1 MQKNLCKVL
10 SCFLAIIMVL
20 GMIPT
25 TVFANEAQA
34 ASNSDLPTVME
45 GLSIAYPYNTEM
57 VQQTGNVPDRFDAL
71 TFESARNETE
81 SAQLILTPNF
91 DVTSFELTMNGLQN
105 EKGNIIPG
113 WAFEV
118 YTQHYVSISGA
129 GNAPYWTKD
138 SWLSGTYM
146 FKPRGG
152 KTAASGVYPDA
163 LIPMDAAIA
172 AGENKISAG
181 KNGGLWVN
189 LNVQDA
195 APGTYTGFATL
206 TVNGTAMQIPVSVR
220 IYDVAV
226 PEEVHMESCFPIW
239 WDQLQAG
246 EGYIDRNLADAYFDY
261 IVSKRLSPM
270 DAWNISRWDDSLAD
284 YAASYLAVSPE
295 ISSYNIPFTRNSDGT
310 VDTAAMKA
318 TLTALINKN
327 LELAAAGS
335 NVDLFKK
342 AYYYLYDEP
351 ETNAEYKAA
360 NEMTAQMDA
369 VKNELAP
376 MLDAYPELKA
386 SFLGIKNLVT
396 AQHPNDST
404 YDKMWQDVGN
414 TVLTGSAFYCPQYQY
429 LNTEA
434 QRALYANEE
443 KLWWYGC
450 CFPTEPFATYQ
461 INSPLI
467 ASRANGW
474 MMYDYG
480 IDGMLYSSVNYWGTY
495 NNDGSITQLSYWTG
509 YNNNGTPGDGMLVYP
524 GSAYG
529 VYGPIGTVRL
539 ENIRESNEE
548 YEYLWLLENAFG
560 ISDISTYT
568 KGLYEGVIVTG
579 VYDGQTI
586 DPDGDGNTDAVSI
599 YYNSRKALLAKL
611 EQLNVAANGATEI
624 QPGQEGFVR
633 GEAFTAGVNFQK
645 DLDQTKTAAGLSLE
659 YKITD
664 GEKIGVALLSDWSNF
679 YGYYNLYAD
688 GIKNEYEGVYV
699 QQLDDGYVRV
709 IFDLSKLNVTNG
721 APTPNIDLL
730 FVRGANT
737 SASGYFDKIQLLDE
751 IPEIETPVT
760 YRGEEIVVGQKQS
773 IYFPEAAAYDVVT
786 FDMIVPA
793 AGGENE
799 IGFCL
804 YQDGSNYLG
813 YFYLEKTGLEN
824 NYSGVSAEQLDD
836 GYWRVTLDVDQITD
850 SARVHGAP
858 EIFDRIYIRNH
869 TTGGYIDNVQC
880 IIEEPVQPEAPKQ
893 EFEGGEFVAGS
904 GITVSM
910 DNAQAV
916 TKLSFDYKLTSEGH
930 MNVALLPDWSSYYG
944 YFKLDANG
952 ECGDYKGVTTQ
963 KIENGYI
970 RVYIDLADV
979 NYIAGTPSDV
989 ITMIYV
995 RGNYTTANGEI
1006 TNIRLNESAYT
1017 PYRGKALTPGVNQQ
1031 IDLDATEEIAT
1042 LSFDYKIVGSGH
1054 MQIALLPNWSA
1065 YFGYFKLDANGE
1077 VGDYVGVTTEK
1088 LEDGYIRVAMNLN
1101 DVTAMAGTPSTIIDF
1116 LYIRG
1121 DWTTANGYID
1131 NVQYT
1136 LKKDMPRGQFFEAG
1150 KQTQIM
1156 INATEEVSQISF
1168 DYKLIEGKKFDL
1180 ALLPDWSSYF
1190 GYFGF
1195 MAEGTEGIYN
1205 GVTTETLEDSYIHVT
1220 IDLDQLTQMAGTP
1233 SKVISFLYLRT
1244 DWGNGAG
1251 YIDNVQYTVNTH
1263 THNHN
1268 AVVTA
1273 PTCTAGGYTTYT
1285 CDCGDTYTGDATEAL
1300 GHNYESVVTAP
1311 TMSAQGYTTHTC
1323 ANCGDSY
1330 VDSYTDFVLE
1340 GYLVLTENMEVNLT
1354 LNQDL
1359 YVDLNGHTMSGVLNT
1374 NGFKVYGMDAATNN
1388 YTCETLGYFSCVDAQ
1403 GNAIVPE
1410 SDVKTDLSGSVMR
1423 YVTIATESGY
1433 TFHRFYV
1440 GITKQSLA
1448 PQVTGVGYKAE
1459 FYADEMVQAQVGGI
1473 GYNLWL
1479 EGGKAISRDHAFQ
1492 NYLTLRVKNFD
1503 AVNYGETNLYANVW
1517 MTIGDVTINSSEYSL
1532 TLRQMVEAV
1541 NADVSAYSEEQLQ
1554 AARDM
1559 IERNPVMQNWQV
1571 ENLYQ
1576 KEVVRG
1582 QEIAP
1587 STDLTLPLNCSE
1599 ELESVSFDYKV
1610 TSGSFNIALLP
1621 DWSNYFGYF
1630 AFDAA
1635 GMVDN
1640 YDGVTVETL
1649 DDGYIRATFDLSALT
1664 KYTGTPG
1671 AVLDCLYVRGDWSD
1685 ATGYIDNVQFVV
1697 AEVPETPEVNRGEK
1711 IEPGVNM
1718 TPLSNT
1724 TAELESVSFEYKVI
1738 SGRFNIALMS
1748 DWQNF
1753 YGYFAFNAEGNV
1765 DSYDGV
1771 TVEPLEDGY
1780 IRVTFDMAALT
1791 KYTNTPT
1798 AVLEFLYIRGDWSDA
1813 TGYIDNIQFVAKDQP
1828 ETSYRGQKI
1837 TVGESL
1843 SIMADQPD
1851 NYSQVVMDIIVPAV
1865 GGENEI
1871 GIALLDADWE
1881 YYGYF
1886 YLENTGLESNYAG
1899 VSAEQLEDGYWR
1911 VTIDIANITDSSRI
1925 HGDVGDIERVYIN
1938 NHTTDGYIDNVEF
1951 IKEEISVDIEARG
1964 RKITSGEG
1972 LTWDMGAGTFSTVT
1986 MEYAITNGGTFSLAV
2001 CGSWSDFYGYY
2012 SFDANGTVG
2021 SYAGI
2026 STEKLEDGY
2035 VRVTF
2040 DVAALNVTAGAPTR
2054 DLKFLYISGSKN
2066 TANGYIDKVSVV
2078 DYREEVIRGEAFTS
2092 GTNWSMFVDETTY
2105 GAVTFDYKITDDG
2118 KIAVALLDTAFS
2130 KYYGYFE
2137 FDKNGA
2143 TRTYNGVTTTKRSD
2157 GYIYVTFDV
2166 DALTN
2171 ISSSGEPEAL
2181 GAIRIRGSAST
2192 ANGYIDS
2199 VQFKESLN
2207 PTGVRFGV
2215 LSDVHLGNDD
2225 TYWASNHLKNALT
2238 IYKNRGVDAIVMTGD
2253 LQNHYKDPYTVE
2265 DCKAWIENLA
2275 DVWFEVFP
2283 DGIND
2288 LTGEPVEPILIYG
2301 NHDQLL
2307 VAEEYWPERFGE
2319 YTDAYLKEVNGY
2331 YFVGAMYQRES
2342 AAATLVDYAEE
2353 NSNGYPFFYMQH
2365 CPMIDILYGE
2375 DLDATDF
2382 ETGMTMRDDLWN
2394 VSNAITFSGHTHLPA
2409 TDERSIYQPSDADD
2423 AQFTAIQVPSLNYAR
2438 LSDLGYDVPGDASAS
2453 KQGLYVVVEGSEV
2466 NVSRL
2471 SFADSNYPEG
2481 ESIGAD
2487 WVFDAADPED
2497 KPYGYETRANATNKP
2512 EFAADAKIEVL
2523 SNSGDSVAFQFP
2535 AATVTAPEG
2544 FSDQIQ
2550 SYYIETVNV
2559 ATGETV
2565 NTQSFVTNY
2574 FMDAKEANFAGPY
2587 NITVN
2592 GLAEETTYEIRVYA
2606 KEYYQVSSEPLT
2618 LQIITTKSV
2627 VRGTALVAGESLQ
2640 IATNTTEKLAA
2651 ISFDYKI
2658 VSGER
2663 FNVALITHDWSN
2675 YFGYIPCY
2683 ASGYRGSD
2691 PGVSYEI
2698 LADGY
2703 VRVTLDLD
2711 KLTTCAGEPSN
2722 VVELLYI
2729 RGSWSDANGYIDNIQ
2744 YVVAE
2749 DEPEV
2754 PTEPEPTEPEPT
2766 EPEVTEPTE
2775 PEVTEPVI
2783 RGKAFDAGANSY
2795 LYTDCTDN
2803 MTQFSFEYKVTN
2815 DGAMDVLIGNDNG
2828 QYGNFYLNANG
2839 TVISLSDT
2847 TAKNYAGV
2855 TTEVLADGYIRVTF
2869 QLDELTTVYRGT
2881 PGSVIS
2887 YIRIRATTTASGY
2900 VDNVQWDAA
2909 QTDVIRGEAFTAGS
2923 SKRIAFTEGVYS
2935 TVTFDYKI
2943 TEGTEMQFAV
2953 LQDSAGS
2960 AYYGRFTLI
2969 ATGEKTDYAGVEV
2982 QALSDGYYRVTINI
2996 AEVTVANGTPSV
3008 LSTFYIRGSGTN
3020 ASGYIDNLQVA

>member
-1 MQKNLCKVL
+1 MQKNFKSIL
-10 SCFLAIIMVL
+10 SILLALVMVL
-20 GMIPT
+20 GMIPM
-25 TVFANEAQA
+25 TVFADEATA
-34 ASNSDLPTVME
+34 VADLPNTMD

-81 SAQLILTPNF
+81 SAQMILTPNF

-138 SWLSGTYM
+138 SWIGGTYM

-152 KTAASGVYPDA
+152 ESGKGASGMFPDA
-163 LIPMDAAIA
+163 LIPQDAAIA

-206 TVNGTAMQIPVSVR
+206 TVNGTAMQIPVSVH

-226 PEEVHMESCFPIW
+226 PEEVHVESMFPVW

-246 EGYIDRNLADAYFDY
+246 EGSINRDLADTYFEY
-261 IVSKRLSPM
+261 LVSKRVMPM
-270 DAWNISRWDDSLAD
+270 DAWNITRWDNSFVE
-284 YAASYLAVSPE
+284 YAASYLAVAPE
-295 ISSYNIPFTRNSDGT
+295 ISSYSLHFERNSDGSINE
-310 VDTAAMKA
+310 TALTT
-318 TLTALINKN
+318 TLTAMIDKN
-327 LELAAAGS
+327 IELAQSGS
-335 NVDLFKK
+335 SADMFKK
-342 AYYYLYDEP
+342 AYFAFYDEP
-351 ETNAEYKAA
+351 ENSSEYADANA
-360 NEMTAQMDA
+360 MTAQLDK
-369 VKNELAP
+369 VKNALASK
-376 MLDAYPELKA
+376 LDAYPQLKTSFMSLKA
-386 SFLGIKNLVT
+386 VVT
-396 AQHPNDST
+396 AQHPDDAT
-404 YDKMWQDVGN
+404 YDKMWQDVGS
-414 TVLTGSAFYCPQYQY
+414 TKLTGSAFYCPQFQY
-429 LNTEA
+429 LNTA
-434 QRALYANEE
+434 DQRNYYANEE

-450 CFPTEPFATYQ
+450 CFPTEPFPTYH

-467 ASRANGW
+467 ASRATGW
-474 MMYDYG
+474 MMYDYD
-480 IDGMLYSSVNYWGTY
+480 IDGMLYSAVNYWGKY

-509 YNNNGTPGDGMLVYP
+509 YSDNGTPGDGMLVYP

-529 VYGPIGTVRL
+529 VNGPIGTVRL
-539 ENIRESNEE
+539 ENIRESFED
-548 YEYLWLLENAFG
+548 YEYMWMLENQFG

-579 VYDGQTI
+579 VYAGQTI

-599 YYNSRKALLAKL
+599 HYNNRKALLTKL
-611 EQLNVAANGATEI
+611 EQLNVAANGATQI
-624 QPGQEGFVR
+624 APGQEGFVR

-659 YKITD
+659 YKITE

-751 IPEIETPVT
+751 IPEIEVPVT
-760 YRGEEIVVGQKQS
+760 YRGEEIVAGQNQS
-773 IYFPEAAAYDVVT
+773 VYFPEAAAYDVVT

-824 NYSGVSAEQLDD
+824 KYSGVSAEQLDD

-858 EIFDRIYIRNH
+858 TTFDRIYIRNH

-916 TKLSFDYKLTSEGH
+916 TKLSFDYKLTSEGY

-952 ECGDYKGVTTQ
+952 EHGDYKGVTTQ

-979 NYIAGTPSDV
+979 DYIAGTPSDV

-995 RGNYTTANGEI
+995 RGSYTTADGEI

-1042 LSFDYKIVGSGH
+1042 LSFDYKI
-1054 MQIALLPNWSA
+1054 
-1065 YFGYFKLDANGE
+1065 LD
-1077 VGDYVGVTTEK
+1077 
-1088 LEDGYIRVAMNLN
+1088 DGKI
-1101 DVTAMAGTPSTIIDF
+1101 G
-1116 LYIRG
+1116 
-1121 DWTTANGYID
+1121 
-1131 NVQYT
+1131 
-1136 LKKDMPRGQFFEAG
+1136 
-1150 KQTQIM
+1150 
-1156 INATEEVSQISF
+1156 
-1168 DYKLIEGKKFDL
+1168 L
-1180 ALLPDWSSYF
+1180 ALLPDWSNYF
-1190 GYFGF
+1190 GYYNFY
-1195 MAEGTEGIYN
+1195 ATGIQTNYP
-1205 GVTTETLEDSYIHVT
+1205 GVTTEVLEDGYVHVT
-1220 IDLDQLTQMAGTP
+1220 MELDQLTSKAGDP
-1233 SKVISFLYLRT
+1233 SKIIDFIYLR
-1244 DWGNGAG
+1244 GG
-1251 YIDNVQYTVNTH
+1251 YTTAVGFVDNVQYTVNTH

-1285 CDCGDTYTGDATEAL
+1285 CDCGDTYTDNATEAL

-1311 TMSAQGYTTHTC
+1311 TPSAQGYTTHTC

-1359 YVDLNGHTMSGVLNT
+1359 YVDLNAHTMSGVLNT

-1388 YTCETLGYFSCVDAQ
+1388 YTCETLGYFSCVDAE

-1410 SDVKTDLSGSVMR
+1410 SDVKTDLSGNVMR

-1459 FYADEMVQAQVGGI
+1459 FYADEMVQAQIGNI
-1473 GYNLWL
+1473 GYDLWL
-1479 EGGKAISRDHAFQ
+1479 ENGHVVSREAAFK
-1492 NYLTLRVKNFD
+1492 NLLTLRVNHFD

-1517 MTIGDVTINSSEYSL
+1517 MTIGDMTIISSDYSL
-1532 TLRQMVEAV
+1532 TLRQMVETV

-1610 TSGSFNIALLP
+1610 TSGSFNIAL
-1621 DWSNYFGYF
+1621 
-1630 AFDAA
+1630 
-1635 GMVDN
+1635 
-1640 YDGVTVETL
+1640 
-1649 DDGYIRATFDLSALT
+1649 
-1664 KYTGTPG
+1664 
-1671 AVLDCLYVRGDWSD
+1671 
-1685 ATGYIDNVQFVV
+1685 
-1697 AEVPETPEVNRGEK
+1697 
-1711 IEPGVNM
+1711 
-1718 TPLSNT
+1718 
-1724 TAELESVSFEYKVI
+1724 
-1738 SGRFNIALMS
+1738 MS

-1798 AVLEFLYIRGDWSDA
+1798 AVLEFLYIRGNWSDATGYIDNVQFVVAEVPETPEVNRGEKIEPGVNMTPLSNTTAELESVSFEYKVISGTFNIALMSDWQNFYGYFAFDAEGNVDPYDGVTVEPLDDGYIRVTFDMAALTKYTNTPTAVLEFLYIRGNWSDA
-1813 TGYIDNIQFVAKDQP
+1813 TGYIDNIQFVAKEQP

-1851 NYSQVVMDIIVPAV
+1851 NYSQVVMDIIVPAA

-1938 NHTTDGYIDNVEF
+1938 KHTTDGYIDNVEF

-1986 MEYAITNGGTFSLAV
+1986 MEYAITNGGTFSMAV

-2012 SFDANGTVG
+2012 TFDQNGTVG

-2040 DVAALNVTAGAPTR
+2040 DVAALNVTAGAPTK

-2066 TANGYIDKVSVV
+2066 AADGYIDKVSVV

-2092 GTNWSMFVDETTY
+2092 GTNWSLDAEEEAVY

-2118 KIAVALLDTAFS
+2118 KIAVALLDSEWS

-2192 ANGYIDS
+2192 ANGYIDN

-2238 IYKNRGVDAIVMTGD
+2238 IYKNRGVDAIIMTGD

-2466 NVSRL
+2466 SVSRL

-2565 NTQSFVTNY
+2565 NTQSFVTHY
-2574 FMDAKEANFAGPY
+2574 YMDAKEANFAGPY

-2618 LQIITTKSV
+2618 LQITTTKSV

-2640 IATNTTEKLAA
+2640 FTTNTTENLAS

-2663 FNVALITHDWSN
+2663 FNVALITHNWSN
-2675 YFGYIPCY
+2675 YFGYISCY

-2729 RGSWSDANGYIDNIQ
+2729 RGDWSDANGYIDNIQ

-2749 DEPEV
+2749 EEPEV
-2754 PTEPEPTEPEPT
+2754 PTEPAPT

-2783 RGKAFDAGANSY
+2783 RGKAFNAGANSY
-2795 LYTDCTDN
+2795 LYTDCTDD

-2815 DGAMDVLIGNDNG
+2815 DGVMDVLIGNDNG

-2839 TVISLSDT
+2839 TVTSLSDG
-2847 TAKNYAGV
+2847 TAKSYPGV

-2869 QLDELTTVYRGT
+2869 QLNELTTVYRGT

-2887 YIRIRATTTASGY
+2887 YIRIRATTTAAGY

-2960 AYYGRFTLI
+2960 AYYGRFTLN